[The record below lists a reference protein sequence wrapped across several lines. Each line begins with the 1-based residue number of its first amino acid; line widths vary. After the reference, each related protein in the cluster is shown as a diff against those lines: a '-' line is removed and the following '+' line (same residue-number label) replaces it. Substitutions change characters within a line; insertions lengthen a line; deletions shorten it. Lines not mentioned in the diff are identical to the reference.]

1 MDIESTKSY
10 LFMDVFGWKYGTNV
24 GGCNVGCIGKST
36 TVMCVVGGKHALVE
50 EVNKYIYVPVHNMFF
65 FLIIRSSMNF
75 TCIKFEQDFL
85 HSAKC
90 RAPAVHSPC
99 LGWYLSHDMYIS
111 QTVPTLLYAVPG
123 GVYRCTTG
131 ARMFYRYSGTCSTHT
146 YVCEVC
152 VYCISG

>member
-1 MDIESTKSY
+1 
-10 LFMDVFGWKYGTNV
+10 
-24 GGCNVGCIGKST
+24 
-36 TVMCVVGGKHALVE
+36 
-50 EVNKYIYVPVHNMFF
+50 
-65 FLIIRSSMNF
+65 MNF
-75 TCIKFEQDFL
+75 TYVYMCIKFEQDFL

-90 RAPAVHSPC
+90 RARSSTYISSPC

-131 ARMFYRYSGTCSTHT
+131 ARMFYRYSGTYMCT
-146 YVCEVC
+146 CEVC